1 MLHASA
7 PARETPFRGDGGG
20 GGEGEGD
27 EAVAINNF
35 GQATKCG
42 RGMQM
47 NVQLVFLV

>member
-1 MLHASA
+1 MHLLRQERPH
-7 PARETPFRGDGGG
+7 FGVVVG

-42 RGMQM
+42 REMRM